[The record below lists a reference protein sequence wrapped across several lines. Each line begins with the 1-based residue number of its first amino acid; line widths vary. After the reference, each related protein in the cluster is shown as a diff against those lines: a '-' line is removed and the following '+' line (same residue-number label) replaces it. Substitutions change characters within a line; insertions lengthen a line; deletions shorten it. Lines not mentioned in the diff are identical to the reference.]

1 MGDGFAAGLL
11 REAGGYIGVALANAV
26 NLLNPALVV
35 IGGGLSSAGPPL
47 LDGLREQLSR
57 YTMMGIAED
66 LRLELSHLGAEASAL
81 GCALL
86 AMERVFRA

>member
-1 MGDGFAAGLL
+1 M
-11 REAGGYIGVALANAV
+11 

-35 IGGGLSSAGPPL
+35 IGGGLAAAGDLL
-47 LDGLREQLSR
+47 LDDLRESLSR

-66 LRLELSHLGAEASAL
+66 LRLELSGLGTEASAL

-86 AMERVFRA
+86 AMERVFGP

>member
-1 MGDGFAAGLL
+1 
-11 REAGGYIGVALANAV
+11 V